1 MASTANDRGT
11 LQDQQSVTRMHVLL
25 QRGAQEEAA
34 LQKLMADQL
43 DPNSPN
49 FHNWLTP
56 QEFGQKFGPAESDLQ
71 AVKSWLKSQGFD
83 GLKVNNGRTMIE
95 FNGTVGQV
103 RNAFHTE
110 LHRLSANGEEHF
122 ANMQEPQIPAALA
135 PVLTGVVG
143 LHNFRRKPM
152 IHRLGKFRRDAK
164 TGEVTPLFT
173 FTDVNGTFF
182 GVGPADFKTIYNV
195 PSGFDGTGQSIAIVG
210 QSNINIQD
218 VRDFRTIFGLPA
230 NDPQI
235 IVNGATRDLFRE
247 TRESDSTWN
256 GRAVAPH
263 AKIILVATGSPKRD
277 GRAGG
282 IRRRNTSWIPMLR
295 RSLAS
300 YGAANQTLGP
310 LEMDSIMR
318 YGSSSRSGITVIVSA
333 GDNGPSACDDP
344 NSETLSLE
352 LP

>member
-1 MASTANDRGT
+1 MNVFLLRRIFVTVAWLGAGLYAGGIVAGQSAMPQARIVEAVQNEKVVALRGNVHPMARPANDRGV

-43 DPNSPN
+43 DPNSPD

-95 FNGTVGQV
+95 FNGTAGQV

-122 ANMQEPQIPAALA
+122 ANMQEPQIPSALA

-152 IHRLGKFRRDAK
+152 IHRLGKFRRNAK
-164 TGEVTPLFT
+164 TGEVTLFVYVHRREWNVLRCRASGLQN
-173 FTDVNGTFF
+173 DLQRA
-182 GVGPADFKTIYNV
+182 VGGLTV
-195 PSGFDGTGQSIAIVG
+195 PDRTLRLSDSQHKYSRRAISGQFST
-210 QSNINIQD
+210 
-218 VRDFRTIFGLPA
+218 
-230 NDPQI
+230 
-235 IVNGATRDLFRE
+235 
-247 TRESDSTWN
+247 TRE
-256 GRAVAPH
+256 
-263 AKIILVATGSPKRD
+263 
-277 GRAGG
+277 
-282 IRRRNTSWIPMLR
+282 
-295 RSLAS
+295 
-300 YGAANQTLGP
+300 
-310 LEMDSIMR
+310 
-318 YGSSSRSGITVIVSA
+318 
-333 GDNGPSACDDP
+333 
-344 NSETLSLE
+344 
-352 LP
+352 